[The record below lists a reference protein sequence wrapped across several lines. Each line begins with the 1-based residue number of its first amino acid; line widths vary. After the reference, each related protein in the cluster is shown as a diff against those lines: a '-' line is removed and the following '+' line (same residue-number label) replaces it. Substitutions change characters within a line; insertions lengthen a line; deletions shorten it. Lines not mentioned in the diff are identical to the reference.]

1 MALRDMIAGE
11 TNDARTAA
19 TNAALG
25 RSTTGFSGRHTE
37 MPEPLAGRF
46 VEAPRVTRIGGDEAA
61 QQQQF
66 ADQPPLP
73 RRPAAQ
79 EGERVPFEDAELKMA
94 WPSRPG
100 YRRYW
105 FNDVPGR
112 IMRAKRAGYTHVI
125 DSDTGGNAEVISD
138 KTVQGGRKSYLMELP
153 MPLYQQDMARNASR
167 VQASLDQIRSGQ
179 AGPGSGDNRYIPST
193 GISITH
199 GVGGRR

>member
-11 TNDARTAA
+11 TNDARQAA
-19 TNAALG
+19 ASAAAG

-37 MPEPLAGRF
+37 MPQPIAGRF
-46 VEAPRVTRIGGDEAA
+46 VEAEPRVTRIGEGSVQNQPSQIQMPLQRREAVM
-61 QQQQF
+61 
-66 ADQPPLP
+66 
-73 RRPAAQ
+73 

-112 IMRAKRAGYTHVI
+112 IMRAKQAGYTHVI
-125 DSDTGGNAEVISD
+125 DTDTGGNAEVISD

-153 MPLYQQDMARNASR
+153 MPLYQQDMARNAAR
-167 VQASLDQIRSGQ
+167 VQAGLDQIRSGQ
-179 AGPGSGDNRYIPST
+179 AGPGAGDNRYIPST

-199 GVGGRR
+199 GVGNRR